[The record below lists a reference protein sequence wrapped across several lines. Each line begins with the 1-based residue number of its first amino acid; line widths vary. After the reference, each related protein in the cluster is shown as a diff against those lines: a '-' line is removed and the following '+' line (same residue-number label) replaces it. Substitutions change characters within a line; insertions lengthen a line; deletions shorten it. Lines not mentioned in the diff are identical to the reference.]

1 MICPRCSVAEIST
14 ETQKCV
20 LCGFSPAGG
29 VIVVDPAVDEV
40 QETVQKELAGKFHLR
55 VLLHREPWSMRYLA
69 RDLEADRLVTLQ
81 LLPHQGPFNAEI
93 LQQFEQ
99 AATEASALRH
109 PHVIP
114 VHRFGLSR
122 SLLWYT
128 MDGIKGNSLSKIL
141 HDSGPWKIDAFL
153 VFMEQIASGLEY
165 IHRRGLIHGAVR
177 PENIY
182 VDDDGWARLSDVA
195 LAHSLARAAGAD
207 SGWRR
212 LLSPP
217 YVAPE
222 QLARRRPGPV
232 ADQFALASVA
242 RDLLTGTQLG
252 SRAPEIDEG
261 SREGDT
267 ATLARE
273 RLDGVPEYISAAIAR
288 AASPDPHAR
297 YASVLHFV
305 TVLNGDQETPRSTLQ
320 PTNRPSEESGT
331 VFVPVSG
338 RRAFP
343 VRIAVAVFAV
353 AVVGLMLFFWQR
365 RPVPL
370 EFVNSELIAPA
381 PAPAPAPVADN
392 LPTAAGGSPGDDSE
406 SLRAEPQPVPSTPV
420 TAAEPRPERTVT
432 RPRVPETATPI
443 ARGTLFVNSRPWGVV
458 YIDGNR
464 VGNTPQVGLSVA
476 PGMHYL
482 RIVRDGYAPFERVI
496 RIIGGEELRITGIN
510 LEPLQR

>member
-1 MICPRCSVAEIST
+1 MICPRCSVAEISA

-29 VIVVDPAVDEV
+29 VIVDDPAADEV

-114 VHRFGLSR
+114 VDRFGLSR

-128 MDGIKGNSLSKIL
+128 MEGIKGNSLSNIL
-141 HDSGPWKIDAFL
+141 DDSGPWKIDTFL
-153 VFMEQIASGLEY
+153 VFMEQVASGLEY

-195 LAHSLARAAGAD
+195 LAHSLARAASAD

-212 LLSPP
+212 LLSAP

-222 QLARRRPGPV
+222 QLYRRRPGPA
-232 ADQFALASVA
+232 ADQFALACVA
-242 RDLLTGTQLG
+242 RDLLTGTQPDC
-252 SRAPEIDEG
+252 RAPDRDEG

-305 TVLNGDQETPRSTLQ
+305 TVLNGGQEAPRPTLL
-320 PTNRPSEESGT
+320 PTNQPIEESGT

-353 AVVGLMLFFWQR
+353 AVVSLMLFFWGR
-365 RPVPL
+365 RSVTL

-381 PAPAPAPVADN
+381 PGADN
-392 LPTAAGGSPGDDSE
+392 VRTAGGESPDGAAALIETRS
-406 SLRAEPQPVPSTPV
+406 SLRVEPQPIPSTPV
-420 TAAEPRPERTVT
+420 TTAKPRPEGTAT
-432 RPRVPETATPI
+432 RPRAPETVAPMVP
-443 ARGTLFVNSRPWGVV
+443 GTLFVNSRPWGVV

-464 VGNTPQVGLSVA
+464 VGNTPQVDLSVA

-482 RIVRDGYAPFERVI
+482 RIVRDGYAPFERLI
-496 RIIGGEELRITGIN
+496 RIVGGEELRMTGIN